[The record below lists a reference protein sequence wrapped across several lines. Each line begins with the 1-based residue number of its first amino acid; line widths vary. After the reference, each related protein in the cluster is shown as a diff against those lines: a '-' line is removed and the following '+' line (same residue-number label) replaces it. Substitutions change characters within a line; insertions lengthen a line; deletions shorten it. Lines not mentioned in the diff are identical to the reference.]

1 MFTGIIEELGEVV
14 AVESGAD
21 SSRITVRGR
30 VTTADPDHGASIAVN
45 GACLTVTDREAKGG
59 VVTFDVMAESL
70 RRTVLGDLAVG
81 DVVNLERAMV
91 LGARLDGHL
100 VQGHVDGT
108 ATILERRPSAERRRP
123 EVRGTSL
130 EGWEEVRLSLSPE
143 LAPFVVDKGSICL
156 DGVSLT
162 LSAIGEDHVEVALIP
177 TTLELTTLGHKG
189 IGDRVNVEVDIL
201 GKYVQRML
209 ALDPKESR

>member
-14 AVESGAD
+14 GIESGTD

-30 VTTADPDHGASIAVN
+30 VATTDAAHGDSIAVN
-45 GACLTVTDREAKGG
+45 GACLTVTDTEAKGG

-70 RRTVLGDLAVG
+70 QRTALGDLAAG
-81 DVVNLERAMV
+81 DAVNLERAMV

-108 ATILERRPSAERRRP
+108 ATITERRPGDR
-123 EVRGTSL
+123 
-130 EGWEEVRLSLSPE
+130 WEEVRLAIPPE
-143 LAPFVVDKGSICL
+143 LAPFVVEKGSICL

-162 LSAIGEDHVEVALIP
+162 LTVVGDDHVEVALIP
-177 TTLELTTLGHKG
+177 TTLELTTLGRKG
-189 IGDRVNVEVDIL
+189 VGDRLNVEVDVL
-201 GKYVQRML
+201 GKYVHRMTTL
-209 ALDPKESR
+209 GIGEPR

>member
-1 MFTGIIEELGEVV
+1 MFTGIIEELGEV
-14 AVESGAD
+14 AAIEPGAD
-21 SSRITVRGR
+21 SSRLTVRGE
-30 VTTADPDHGASIAVN
+30 VTTTEVAHGASIAVN
-45 GACLTVTDREAKGG
+45 GACLTVTDHEAKGG

-108 ATILERRPSAERRRP
+108 ATITERRPGDR
-123 EVRGTSL
+123 
-130 EGWEEVRLSLSPE
+130 WEEVRLSLAPE

-162 LSAIGEDHVEVALIP
+162 LTAVGDDHVEVALIP
-177 TTLELTTLGHKG
+177 TTMELTTLGRKG
-189 IGDRVNVEVDIL
+189 VGDRVNVEVDIL
-201 GKYVQRML
+201 GKYVQRTL
-209 ALDPKESR
+209 ALETKDAR

>member
-14 AVESGAD
+14 AIEPGSD
-21 SSRITVRGR
+21 SSRITVRGA
-30 VTTADPDHGASIAVN
+30 VTTADPAHGASIAVN

-81 DVVNLERAMV
+81 DAVNLERAMV

-108 ATILERRPSAERRRP
+108 ATIIERRPGDR
-123 EVRGTSL
+123 
-130 EGWEEVRLSLSPE
+130 WEEVRLSLAPE
-143 LAPFVVDKGSICL
+143 LAPFVVEKGSICL

-162 LSAIGEDHVEVALIP
+162 LSAVGDDHVEVALIP
-177 TTLELTTLGHKG
+177 TTMELTTLGRKG
-189 IGDRVNVEVDIL
+189 VGDRVNVEVDIL
-201 GKYVQRML
+201 GKYVQRTL
-209 ALDPKESR
+209 ALGTKEQS

>member
-14 AVESGAD
+14 TIEPGAD
-21 SSRITVRGR
+21 SSRLTVRGE
-30 VTTADPDHGASIAVN
+30 VTTTEVAHGASIAVN
-45 GACLTVTDREAKGG
+45 GACLTVTDHEAKGG

-108 ATILERRPSAERRRP
+108 ATITERRPGDR
-123 EVRGTSL
+123 
-130 EGWEEVRLSLSPE
+130 WEEVRLSLAPE

-162 LSAIGEDHVEVALIP
+162 LTAVGDDHVEVALIP
-177 TTLELTTLGHKG
+177 TTMELTTLGRKG
-189 IGDRVNVEVDIL
+189 VGDRVNVEVDIL
-201 GKYVQRML
+201 GKYVQRTL
-209 ALDPKESR
+209 ALVTKDAR

>member
-14 AVESGAD
+14 AIEPGAD
-21 SSRITVRGR
+21 SSRIMVRGE
-30 VTTADPDHGASIAVN
+30 VTTADPAHGASIAVN

-81 DVVNLERAMV
+81 DAVNLERAMV

-108 ATILERRPSAERRRP
+108 ATIVERRPGDR
-123 EVRGTSL
+123 
-130 EGWEEVRLSLSPE
+130 WEEVRLAIDPA
-143 LAPFVVDKGSICL
+143 LAPFVVEKGSICL

-162 LSAIGEDHVEVALIP
+162 LTVAGDDHVEVALIP
-177 TTLELTTLGHKG
+177 TTMELTTLGRKG
-189 IGDRVNVEVDIL
+189 VGDRVNVEVDIL

-209 ALDPKESR
+209 ALDPKDPR

>member
-14 AVESGAD
+14 AIEPGAD
-21 SSRITVRGR
+21 SSRITIRGE
-30 VTTADPDHGASIAVN
+30 VTTADPAHGASIAVN
-45 GACLTVTDREAKGG
+45 GACLTVTDHGAKGG

-81 DVVNLERAMV
+81 DAVNLERAMV

-108 ATILERRPSAERRRP
+108 ATIVERRPGDR
-123 EVRGTSL
+123 
-130 EGWEEVRLSLSPE
+130 WEEVRLAIDPA
-143 LAPFVVDKGSICL
+143 LAPFVVEKGSICL

-162 LSAIGEDHVEVALIP
+162 LTVAGDDHVEVALIP
-177 TTLELTTLGHKG
+177 TTMELTTLGRKG
-189 IGDRVNVEVDIL
+189 VGDRVNVEVDIL

-209 ALDPKESR
+209 ALDPKDPR

>member
-14 AVESGAD
+14 TIEPGAD
-21 SSRITVRGR
+21 SSRLTVRGE
-30 VTTADPDHGASIAVN
+30 VTTTEVAHGASIAVN
-45 GACLTVTDREAKGG
+45 GACLTVTDHEAKGG

-81 DVVNLERAMV
+81 DVVNLERPMV

-108 ATILERRPSAERRRP
+108 ATITERRPGDR
-123 EVRGTSL
+123 
-130 EGWEEVRLSLSPE
+130 WEEVRLSLAPE

-162 LSAIGEDHVEVALIP
+162 LTAVGDDHVEVALIP
-177 TTLELTTLGHKG
+177 TTLELTTLGRKG
-189 IGDRVNVEVDIL
+189 VGDRVNVEVDIL
-201 GKYVQRML
+201 GKYVQRTL
-209 ALDPKESR
+209 ALGTKDAR

>member
-14 AVESGAD
+14 AIEPGSD
-21 SSRITVRGR
+21 SSRITVRGA
-30 VTTADPDHGASIAVN
+30 VTTADPAHGASIAVN

-81 DVVNLERAMV
+81 DAVNLERAMV

-108 ATILERRPSAERRRP
+108 ATILEHRPGDR
-123 EVRGTSL
+123 
-130 EGWEEVRLSLSPE
+130 WEEVRLSLAPE
-143 LAPFVVDKGSICL
+143 LAPFVVEKGSICL

-162 LSAIGEDHVEVALIP
+162 LSAVGDDHVEVALIP
-177 TTLELTTLGHKG
+177 TTMELTTLGRKG
-189 IGDRVNVEVDIL
+189 VGDRVNVEVDIL
-201 GKYVQRML
+201 GKYVQRTL
-209 ALDPKESR
+209 ALGTKEQS

>member
-14 AVESGAD
+14 AVEEGAD
-21 SSRITVRGR
+21 SSRITVRGQ
-30 VTTADPDHGASIAVN
+30 VTTTDAPHGASIAVN
-45 GACLTVTDREAKGG
+45 GACLTVTDTEAKGG
-59 VVTFDVMAESL
+59 EVTFDVMAESL

-108 ATILERRPSAERRRP
+108 ATITQRRPGDR
-123 EVRGTSL
+123 
-130 EGWEEVRLSLSPE
+130 WEEVRLAIDPG
-143 LAPFVVDKGSICL
+143 LAPFVVEKGSICL

-162 LSAIGEDHVEVALIP
+162 LTVAGDDHVEVALIP
-177 TTLELTTLGHKG
+177 TTMELTTLGRKG
-189 IGDRVNVEVDIL
+189 VGDRVNVEVDIL

-209 ALDPKESR
+209 ALDPKDPR

>member
-14 AVESGAD
+14 GIESGTD

-30 VTTADPDHGASIAVN
+30 VATTDAAHGASIAVN
-45 GACLTVTDREAKGG
+45 GACLTVTDTEAKGG

-70 RRTVLGDLAVG
+70 QRTALGDLAAG
-81 DVVNLERAMV
+81 DAVNLERAMV

-108 ATILERRPSAERRRP
+108 ATITERRPGDR
-123 EVRGTSL
+123 
-130 EGWEEVRLSLSPE
+130 WEEVRLAIPPE
-143 LAPFVVDKGSICL
+143 LAPFVVEKGSICL

-162 LSAIGEDHVEVALIP
+162 LTVVGDDHVEVALIP
-177 TTLELTTLGHKG
+177 TTLELTTLGRKG
-189 IGDRVNVEVDIL
+189 VGDRLNVEVDVL
-201 GKYVQRML
+201 GKYVHRMTTL
-209 ALDPKESR
+209 GIGEPR

>member
-14 AVESGAD
+14 AIEPGSD
-21 SSRITVRGR
+21 SSRITVRGA
-30 VTTADPDHGASIAVN
+30 VTTADPAHGASIAVN

-81 DVVNLERAMV
+81 DAVNLERAMV

-108 ATILERRPSAERRRP
+108 ATILERRPGDR
-123 EVRGTSL
+123 
-130 EGWEEVRLSLSPE
+130 WEEVRLSLAPE
-143 LAPFVVDKGSICL
+143 LAPFVVEKGSICL

-162 LSAIGEDHVEVALIP
+162 LSAVGDEHVEVALIP
-177 TTLELTTLGHKG
+177 TTMELTTLGRKG
-189 IGDRVNVEVDIL
+189 VGDRVNVEVDIL
-201 GKYVQRML
+201 GKYVQRTL
-209 ALDPKESR
+209 ALGTKEQS

>member
-14 AVESGAD
+14 AIEQGAD
-21 SSRITVRGR
+21 SSRITVRGS
-30 VTTADPDHGASIAVN
+30 VTTADPAHGASIAVN
-45 GACLTVTDREAKGG
+45 GACLTVTDHEAKGG

-70 RRTVLGDLAVG
+70 RRTVIGDPVVG

-108 ATILERRPSAERRRP
+108 TTITGRRPGDR
-123 EVRGTSL
+123 
-130 EGWEEVRLSLSPE
+130 WEEVRLAIDPA
-143 LAPFVVDKGSICL
+143 LAPFVVEKGSICL

-162 LSAIGEDHVEVALIP
+162 LTVAGDDHVEVALIP
-177 TTLELTTLGHKG
+177 TTMELTTLGRKG
-189 IGDRVNVEVDIL
+189 VGDRVNVEVDIL

-209 ALDPKESR
+209 ALDPKETR

>member
-14 AVESGAD
+14 AIAPGAD
-21 SSRITVRGR
+21 SSRLTVRGE
-30 VTTADPDHGASIAVN
+30 VTTTEVAHGASIAVN
-45 GACLTVTDREAKGG
+45 GACLTVTDHEAKGG

-108 ATILERRPSAERRRP
+108 ATITERRPGDR
-123 EVRGTSL
+123 
-130 EGWEEVRLSLSPE
+130 WEEVRLSLAPE

-162 LSAIGEDHVEVALIP
+162 LTAVGDDHVEVALIP
-177 TTLELTTLGHKG
+177 TTMELTTLGRKG
-189 IGDRVNVEVDIL
+189 VGDRVNVEVDIL
-201 GKYVQRML
+201 GKYVQRTL
-209 ALDPKESR
+209 ALETKDAR

>member
-14 AVESGAD
+14 AIEPGSD
-21 SSRITVRGR
+21 SSRITVRGT
-30 VTTADPDHGASIAVN
+30 VTTVDPAHGASIAVN

-81 DVVNLERAMV
+81 DAVNLERAMV

-108 ATILERRPSAERRRP
+108 ATILERRPGDR
-123 EVRGTSL
+123 
-130 EGWEEVRLSLSPE
+130 WEEVRLSLAPE
-143 LAPFVVDKGSICL
+143 LAPFVVEKGSICL

-162 LSAIGEDHVEVALIP
+162 LSAVGDEHVEVALIP
-177 TTLELTTLGHKG
+177 TTMELTTLGRKG
-189 IGDRVNVEVDIL
+189 VGDRVNVEVDIL
-201 GKYVQRML
+201 GKYVQRTL
-209 ALDPKESR
+209 ALGTKEQS

>member
-14 AVESGAD
+14 TIEPGAD
-21 SSRITVRGR
+21 SSRLTVRGE
-30 VTTADPDHGASIAVN
+30 VTTTEVAHGASIAVN
-45 GACLTVTDREAKGG
+45 GACLTVTDHEAKGG

-108 ATILERRPSAERRRP
+108 ATITERRPGDR
-123 EVRGTSL
+123 
-130 EGWEEVRLSLSPE
+130 WEEVRLSLAPE

-162 LSAIGEDHVEVALIP
+162 LTAVGDDHVEVALIP
-177 TTLELTTLGHKG
+177 TTMELTTLGRKG
-189 IGDRVNVEVDIL
+189 VGDRVNVEVDIL
-201 GKYVQRML
+201 GKYVQRTL
-209 ALDPKESR
+209 ALGTKDAR

>member
-14 AVESGAD
+14 AIEQGAD
-21 SSRITVRGR
+21 SSRITVRGS
-30 VTTADPDHGASIAVN
+30 VTTADPAHGASIAVN
-45 GACLTVTDREAKGG
+45 GACLTVTDHEAKGG

-70 RRTVLGDLAVG
+70 RRTVIGDLVVG
-81 DVVNLERAMV
+81 DAVNLERAMV

-108 ATILERRPSAERRRP
+108 ATITERRPGDR
-123 EVRGTSL
+123 
-130 EGWEEVRLSLSPE
+130 WEEVRLAIDPA
-143 LAPFVVDKGSICL
+143 LAPFVVEKGSICL

-162 LSAIGEDHVEVALIP
+162 LTVAGDDHVEVALIP
-177 TTLELTTLGHKG
+177 TTMELTTLGRKG
-189 IGDRVNVEVDIL
+189 VGDRVNVEVDIL

>member
-14 AVESGAD
+14 AVEEGAD

-30 VTTADPDHGASIAVN
+30 VTTTDAPHGASIAVN
-45 GACLTVTDREAKGG
+45 GACLTVTDTEAKGG
-59 VVTFDVMAESL
+59 EVTFDVMAESL
-70 RRTVLGDLAVG
+70 RRTVLGDLTVG
-81 DVVNLERAMV
+81 DAVNLERAMV

-108 ATILERRPSAERRRP
+108 ATITQRRPGDR
-123 EVRGTSL
+123 
-130 EGWEEVRLSLSPE
+130 WEEVRLAIAPE
-143 LAPFVVDKGSICL
+143 LAPFVVEKGSICL

-162 LSAIGEDHVEVALIP
+162 LTTVGDDHVEVALIP
-177 TTLELTTLGHKG
+177 TTMELTTLGRKG

-209 ALDPKESR
+209 ALDPKDPR

>member
-14 AVESGAD
+14 DIESGAE

-30 VTTADPDHGASIAVN
+30 VTTVEVSHGASIAVN
-45 GACLTVTDREAKGG
+45 GACLTVTDHEAKGG
-59 VVTFDVMAESL
+59 EVTFDVMAESL

-81 DVVNLERAMV
+81 DAVNLERAMV

-108 ATILERRPSAERRRP
+108 ATIIERRPGDR
-123 EVRGTSL
+123 
-130 EGWEEVRLSLSPE
+130 WEEVRLSLSPQ
-143 LAPFVVDKGSICL
+143 LAPFVVEKGSICL

-162 LSAIGEDHVEVALIP
+162 LSAIGDDHVEVALIP
-177 TTLELTTLGHKG
+177 TTLELTTLGRKG

-209 ALDPKESR
+209 ALNPKESR

>member
-14 AVESGAD
+14 GIESGTD

-30 VTTADPDHGASIAVN
+30 VATTDAAHGAWIAVN
-45 GACLTVTDREAKGG
+45 GACLTVTDTEAKGG

-70 RRTVLGDLAVG
+70 QRTALGDLAAG
-81 DVVNLERAMV
+81 DAVNLERAMV

-108 ATILERRPSAERRRP
+108 ATITERRPGDR
-123 EVRGTSL
+123 
-130 EGWEEVRLSLSPE
+130 WEEVRLAIPPE
-143 LAPFVVDKGSICL
+143 LAPFVVEKGSICL

-162 LSAIGEDHVEVALIP
+162 LTVVGDDHVEVALIP
-177 TTLELTTLGHKG
+177 TTLELTTLGRKG
-189 IGDRVNVEVDIL
+189 VGDRLNVEVDVL
-201 GKYVQRML
+201 GKYVHRMTTL
-209 ALDPKESR
+209 GIGEPR